1 MDRMRRRYARSP
13 MFASTRPS
21 RSHDDCGGFGVSLP
35 LGNRHPA
42 GRIRAAG
49 RRQGGAEMVNN

>member
-13 MFASTRPS
+13 TFASTRLS
-21 RSHDDCGGFGVSLP
+21 RSHDDCGVSVS
-35 LGNRHPA
+35 LGNRHAA
-42 GRIRAAG
+42 GNIRTAG